1 MDQKKFKE
9 LTDGKIILLDGA
21 TGTCLQKA
29 GMPAGVCQELWASE
43 HPDVILELQ
52 KGYVDAGSQI
62 IYAPTFTA
70 NRYHL
75 REYGLQDE
83 TVRLNRELVEL
94 SKAAAGGRAYVAGD
108 LSMTGAQLY
117 PMGDMGFDELVDI
130 YKEQITALAEA
141 GADLLVVETMMSLQ
155 EARAA
160 VIAARETCSLPVM
173 ATMTFQENGRTLYG
187 TDPSVAAAVLQ
198 DAGADAV
205 GINCS
210 AGPDLMVPMI
220 EKMAVTAR
228 VPLIAKPNAGKPSF
242 DKAGNAVY
250 DMDPG
255 TFCSHAEKLIN
266 AGACII
272 GGCCGTTQEHIRALA
287 ERAEKMPIPVWEERS
302 KMPELAATERTLL
315 VIDKETKTESI
326 ICSRDTLKNLDALM
340 DETEEKEDADALL
353 IIFED
358 SLDSEEVQEVLETVR
373 EVTDKPLGFQ
383 PCDKNV
389 LALARRYYAGCAFV
403 R

>member
-83 TVRLNRELVEL
+83 TIRLNRELVEL

-160 VIAARETCSLPVM
+160 VICSL
-173 ATMTFQENGRTLYG
+173 
-187 TDPSVAAAVLQ
+187 
-198 DAGADAV
+198 
-205 GINCS
+205 
-210 AGPDLMVPMI
+210 
-220 EKMAVTAR
+220 
-228 VPLIAKPNAGKPSF
+228 
-242 DKAGNAVY
+242 
-250 DMDPG
+250 
-255 TFCSHAEKLIN
+255 
-266 AGACII
+266 
-272 GGCCGTTQEHIRALA
+272 
-287 ERAEKMPIPVWEERS
+287 
-302 KMPELAATERTLL
+302 
-315 VIDKETKTESI
+315 
-326 ICSRDTLKNLDALM
+326 
-340 DETEEKEDADALL
+340 
-353 IIFED
+353 
-358 SLDSEEVQEVLETVR
+358 
-373 EVTDKPLGFQ
+373 
-383 PCDKNV
+383 
-389 LALARRYYAGCAFV
+389 
-403 R
+403 

>member
-1 MDQKKFKE
+1 MDRRTFKE

-43 HPDVILELQ
+43 HPDIIIELQ
-52 KGYVDAGSQI
+52 KGYVDAGSRI

-75 REYGLQDE
+75 REYGLENE
-83 TVRLNRELVEL
+83 TERLNRELVKL
-94 SKAAAGGRAYVAGD
+94 SKAAAGDRAFVAGD

-117 PMGDMGFDELVDI
+117 PMGDMRFDELADI
-130 YKEQITALAEA
+130 YKEQITALADA

-160 VIAARETCSLPVM
+160 IIAAREVCSLPVM

-205 GINCS
+205 GVNCS

-250 DMDPG
+250 DMDPE
-255 TFCSHAEKLIN
+255 TYCRQAEKLVN
-266 AGACII
+266 AGACLI
-272 GGCCGTTQEHIRALA
+272 GGCCGTTREHIMALA
-287 ERAEKMPIPVWEERS
+287 ERTEKMPIPVREEREE
-302 KMPELAATERTLL
+302 MPELAATDRTLL
-315 VIDKETKTESI
+315 VIDRETKIESI
-326 ICSRDTLKNLDALM
+326 VCGKDSLQDQDALM
-340 DETEEKEDADALL
+340 DEAEEKEDADALL
-353 IIFED
+353 IVFKGSIAPQ
-358 SLDSEEVQEVLETVR
+358 EVQEILETVR

-383 PCDKNV
+383 AEDKAV
-389 LALARRYYAGCAFV
+389 LAMARRYYAGCAFK